1 MCIIKRKENKVSVN
15 NILAKRT
22 LEYSNAANK
31 PAHRADFSMN
41 SSFATLYVT
50 IHVKELIKSWH
61 KIGIYSLYPKRA
73 YTDARKNG

>member
-31 PAHRADFSMN
+31 PANRADFSTN
-41 SSFATLYVT
+41 SIVPTLYVA
-50 IHVKELIKSWH
+50 IHVKDPIRSWH
-61 KIGIYSLYPKRA
+61 KMGIYSLYPKRA
-73 YTDARKNG
+73 YRDARKNG